1 VPSRRRIGRLTGPSL
16 EAYASIWR
24 KPFFIRRD
32 GLLNRTK
39 AGPSSL
45 VPTTLASP
53 SGSEFLIGLPVMA
66 ELQSTPLSS
75 SGTSLKEK
83 AAHVGNTVD
92 EKDFALDPDKS
103 SDGFNDEDEGP
114 LFVNGE
120 PVITSGRDVS
130 KFLVDLRDD
139 EDPPF
144 TFRSVVLGTLIGGL
158 GAALYQVCTLA
169 LNFVGAVTQP
179 RV

>member
-1 VPSRRRIGRLTGPSL
+1 
-16 EAYASIWR
+16 
-24 KPFFIRRD
+24 
-32 GLLNRTK
+32 
-39 AGPSSL
+39 
-45 VPTTLASP
+45 
-53 SGSEFLIGLPVMA
+53 MA

-83 AAHVGNTVD
+83 APHVGTTAD
-92 EKDFALDPDKS
+92 EKDFTFDPDKS
-103 SDGFNDEDEGP
+103 SDGLNDDDEGP

-139 EDPPF
+139 DDPPF

-169 LNFVGAVTQP
+169 LKNFGAAPQP
-179 RV
+179 RF